1 MLDALGEGA
10 QEKIRNYMEEIRAIR
25 PQAFVEQLFHKIEME
40 EGYEKSDDM
49 TMLALG
55 IWDKY

>member
-1 MLDALGEGA
+1 M
-10 QEKIRNYMEEIRAIR
+10 EKIRNYMEEIRAIR